1 MHIFIIIAIV
11 VAIFYILSKSY
22 IKKPTVNFG
31 GNFDNRSFDILDAKF
46 FVRLIAKVAKSDGVV
61 SKEEAYYISLIFD
74 DICNNL
80 KNASIRYELKETYEI
95 EKNSSNTAFSIALEY
110 KTKLRLSDRACVN
123 IVMFLLN
130 LAYIDGEF
138 NSAEKKILNEICD
151 GFGISKLIKDTLFER
166 FESEFNHKQSSQSTT
181 NKDPYEVLEINKDA
195 SFDEIK
201 KQYRKL
207 AKQNHPDF
215 LMGADEKVISNA
227 TKRLQ
232 EINEAYA
239 VLKAKFEK

>member
-1 MHIFIIIAIV
+1 MHIFIVIAVV
-11 VAIFYILSKSY
+11 VAIFYILSKNY
-22 IKKPTVNFG
+22 IKKPS

-80 KNASIRYELKETYEI
+80 KNASIRYELKETYER

-110 KTKLRLSDRACVN
+110 KTKLHLSDRACVN